1 MTQLDEVIASSPY
14 ELADSTFWMV
24 RSEDAA
30 ADAGTRWGDF
40 DDGLENTRVIASP
53 KPPAGEDDLY
63 GPLRAF
69 RLRVSKPFAAP
80 GFLAAACTAVADRDI
95 AVLVISTFTY
105 DYVFV
110 RAERVADAEAALR
123 ERGFRASV

>member
-1 MTQLDEVIASSPY
+1 MTQLDEVIADSPY
-14 ELADSTFWMV
+14 ELADGTFWMA
-24 RSEDAA
+24 RSEDEG
-30 ADAGTRWGDF
+30 ADPGTVWGNF
-40 DDGLENTRVIASP
+40 NDGLENTRVIASAE
-53 KPPAGEDDLY
+53 PPAEEGNLY

-80 GFLAAACTAVADRDI
+80 GFLAAACTAVADRGI

-123 ERGFRASV
+123 ERGFHASA